1 MNISHF
7 FELLLCLIVIAL
19 TRHFEGHMKISAATL
34 YKELSW
40 KSLSAQHQQW
50 HRHCKNFIFLLQIF
64 LGKNRTSISDAPQYY
79 FFCLFFLYQ
88 YHFDTIT
95 HVSTISNPSIQRR
108 LLVFKTN
115 GCSNSRKHP
124 SISVSEKVATRNIL
138 GNFPV
143 KYPYWRPL
151 STLGSFSKSCSEQL
165 FYREPV
171 RTCFCKNEF
180 QSTRCLRNLP
190 EF

>member
-7 FELLLCLIVIAL
+7 FELLLCLIVFAL

-95 HVSTISNPSIQRR
+95 HVSTFPTHPFKDIYWCSRQMDVRIFGSI
-108 LLVFKTN
+108 
-115 GCSNSRKHP
+115 
-124 SISVSEKVATRNIL
+124 
-138 GNFPV
+138 
-143 KYPYWRPL
+143 RPL
-151 STLGSFSKSCSEQL
+151 AFRK
-165 FYREPV
+165 
-171 RTCFCKNEF
+171 K
-180 QSTRCLRNLP
+180 
-190 EF
+190 